1 MSKSILFHEGAN
13 EGADTLF
20 KIKSNHPGNIVPEQ
34 YVKIT
39 IISTSPPPKYKIEKI
54 LNDNISVF
62 DYPDGEYEIKN
73 KKFLKHDF
81 FTVFIRKVNGNEP
94 SLYTI
99 EIYPE
104 ADAAERGGNSFR
116 HVSRKRN
123 NRRRVSKKRLS
134 VNQRRS
140 RRVRRSGRV
149 RRSRKN

>member
-1 MSKSILFHEGAN
+1 MSKPILFQEGASK
-13 EGADTLF
+13 GDYTLF
-20 KIKSNHPGNIVPEQ
+20 IIKSTHPNNIVPEQ

-39 IISTSPPPKYKIEKI
+39 IISTSPPPPKYKIEKI
-54 LNDNISVF
+54 HNDVISVF

-104 ADAAERGGNSFR
+104 ADAAKRGGNSFR
-116 HVSRKRN
+116 HVSRKRKN
-123 NRRRVSKKRLS
+123 NRRLGSKKRLS

-140 RRVRRSGRV
+140 RRVRRV